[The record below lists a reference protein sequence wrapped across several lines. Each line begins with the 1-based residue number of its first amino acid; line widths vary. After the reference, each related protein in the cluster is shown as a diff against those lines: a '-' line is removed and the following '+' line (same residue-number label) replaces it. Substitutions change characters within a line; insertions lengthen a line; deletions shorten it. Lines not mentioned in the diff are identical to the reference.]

1 MKYSQKYQLD
11 SENLSIFLNCF
22 SNLVRSSHL
31 DRSGGH
37 SRIVP
42 RVDDETWN
50 KVLSETA
57 YSSGGASES
66 FRRFGNNFRVKSGS
80 VFVEVNPVD
89 SWWHSIERP
98 EEFNPNLVVNA
109 VQYAIGKAEKA
120 RDRALR
126 SEKGIVGLIGR
137 FIRIPESIME
147 SVNPEH
153 KIERNSARLF
163 GYVIQIIATTFSA
176 YLFKI
181 TIALLSLLIRVLN

>member
-11 SENLSIFLNCF
+11 RENLSIFLNCF
-22 SNLVRSSHL
+22 SNIVRSSHL
-31 DRSGGH
+31 DRSGGL
-37 SRIVP
+37 SRVAP

-57 YSSGGASES
+57 YASGGASES
-66 FRRFGNNFRVKSGS
+66 FRKFGNNFRVKSGGI
-80 VFVEVNPVD
+80 FIEVNPVD

-98 EEFNPNLVVNA
+98 EEFNPNLVVNS

-126 SEKGIVGLIGR
+126 SEKGIVGLIGS

-153 KIERNSARLF
+153 KIERNSARLI

-181 TIALLSLLIRVLN
+181 TIALLNLLIQAIN

>member
-1 MKYSQKYQLD
+1 M
-11 SENLSIFLNCF
+11 
-22 SNLVRSSHL
+22 RSSHL

-66 FRRFGNNFRVKSGS
+66 FRKFGNNFRVKSGS

-153 KIERNSARLF
+153 KIERNSARLI